1 MSIKRC
7 FFIGHANTS
16 DTILTTL
23 RKAVW
28 SIIEKEDVREFYVG
42 NHGRFDA
49 LACHVLREAKQKYPD
64 IRCYL
69 VLAYH
74 PGAAKTELP
83 ESFDGCFYPLE
94 KSVPPRYALPRANRA
109 MIKQCDVL
117 IAAVCRPGRSRE
129 VLEYARE
136 REKRGLI
143 RIVNL
148 LDK

>member
-1 MSIKRC
+1 LS
-7 FFIGHANTS
+7 A
-16 DTILTTL
+16 
-23 RKAVW
+23 A
-28 SIIEKEDVREFYVG
+28 IEQQIEHNSVTEFYVG

-117 IAAVCRPGRSRE
+117 IAAVYRPGRSRE
-129 VLEYARE
+129 VLQHARRIAEKE
-136 REKRGLI
+136 RI
-143 RIVNL
+143 QIINL
-148 LDK
+148 LEK